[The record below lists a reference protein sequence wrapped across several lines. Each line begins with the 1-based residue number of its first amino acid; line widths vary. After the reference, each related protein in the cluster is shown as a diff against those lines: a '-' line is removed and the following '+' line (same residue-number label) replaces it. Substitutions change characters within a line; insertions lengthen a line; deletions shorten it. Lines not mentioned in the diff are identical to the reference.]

1 VTSSHLVV
9 LAITVV
15 IWLVFLF
22 APRVPSWLLW
32 YPPLGRYLSR
42 SSMAVIAT
50 LVLALDLVL
59 LLQP

>member
-1 VTSSHLVV
+1 MTSSELMA
-9 LAITVV
+9 LAITVL
-15 IWLVFLF
+15 IWLVLLF

-32 YPPLGRYLSR
+32 YPILGRYLSR

-59 LLQP
+59 FLR